1 MGCEIERKFLI
12 DLNKWQKP
20 EKGILIM
27 QGYLI
32 RTEKISLRLRMA
44 DDKAFL
50 TIKGASKG
58 IARSEF
64 EYEIP
69 PADLDAM
76 FSECGSGKFIRKT
89 RYLEKVGPHTWE
101 IDIFEGD
108 NAGLAV
114 AEIEL
119 SNADEEFEMP
129 DWVLQEVSDDK
140 RYRNAYLVENPWNTW
155 QEFQTAKR

>member
-12 DLNKWQKP
+12 DPAKWQKP
-20 EKGILIM
+20 EKGVRIM

-32 RTEKISLRLRMA
+32 RSEGLSLRLRLA

-58 IARSEF
+58 ISRSEF

-69 PADLDAM
+69 PEDLEAM
-76 FSECGSGKFIRKT
+76 LKEFGSGKYISKM
-89 RYLEKVGPHTWE
+89 RYYEQVGDHRWE
-101 IDIFEGD
+101 IDIFEGE

-119 SNADEEFEMP
+119 QSEDETFELP
-129 DWVLQEVSDDK
+129 SWVTEEVSGDF
-140 RYRNAYLVENPWNTW
+140 RYRNAYLVENPYTKW
-155 QEFQTAKR
+155 